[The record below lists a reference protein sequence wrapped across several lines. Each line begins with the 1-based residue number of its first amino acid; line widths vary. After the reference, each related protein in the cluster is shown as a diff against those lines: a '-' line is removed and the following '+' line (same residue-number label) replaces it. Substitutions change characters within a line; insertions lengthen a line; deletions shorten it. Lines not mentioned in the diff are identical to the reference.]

1 MKIMSNMAPYGQR
14 AISTFIGGNH
24 DKTRQNM
31 LLFICED
38 EAKEK
43 KAMPA
48 NDLIMLIKLC
58 IRCKKLISDLTFIH
72 YCIHDLLKD
81 LPITLMNMSYRANV
95 VRGSSILSK

>member
-1 MKIMSNMAPYGQR
+1 MDREQYQHSLGEIM
-14 AISTFIGGNH
+14 TKH
-24 DKTRQNM
+24 VKTCYY
-31 LLFICED
+31 LFV
-38 EAKEK
+38 KTKQKKK
-43 KAMPA
+43 KARPA
-48 NDLIMLIKLC
+48 NDLRVLIKLC